1 MTRKATMQGTEAAFN
16 HSLNPISTP
25 MVPAMRA
32 TTGFDAIAVSHRADE
47 MVSPDMLHIVR

>member
-1 MTRKATMQGTEAAFN
+1 MQGTEAAFN